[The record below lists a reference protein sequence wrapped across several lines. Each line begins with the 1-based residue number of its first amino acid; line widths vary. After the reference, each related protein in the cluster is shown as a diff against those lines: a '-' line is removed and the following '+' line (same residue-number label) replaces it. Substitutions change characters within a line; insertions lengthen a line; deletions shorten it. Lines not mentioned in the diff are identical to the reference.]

1 MTMRV
6 VIARLAIAAGVLSLT
21 APAAAQAGPGF
32 RSGTPPVLTP
42 PPRAVDTRGFDEARS
57 AAEYRRVGS
66 PRIVVFWNR
75 ELSDRIA
82 NDYDAVMLERGEA
95 ASGAA
100 SAVSR
105 NGRYAEGAQVSAYER
120 ETRIGKREVTDD
132 SRGSLLD
139 EDEEWSFLEAFQGR
153 LQSAGVRLVDRNLA
167 MRSIAAQPGGPLDK
181 QSAEMSGITRLADL
195 MLAIV
200 QTPADGTPLGVRFKV
215 TVTDLR
221 TGTILATLVDDG
233 DSRAIVPGR
242 FVAGAT
248 GFEREHAAGVDAG
261 RAGSNL
267 ASTLLARM
275 AGAWL

>member
-1 MTMRV
+1 MRRAFACLILV
-6 VIARLAIAAGVLSLT
+6 TGAFA
-21 APAAAQAGPGF
+21 APAAAQVGPGF

-42 PPRAVDTRGFDEARS
+42 PPRQADSRVLDEAQS
-57 AAEYRRVGS
+57 AAEYRRAGS
-66 PRIVVFWNR
+66 PRVVVFWNR

-82 NDYDAVMLERGEA
+82 NDYDTVMLERGES

-132 SRGSLLD
+132 SRASLLG
-139 EDEEWSFLEAFQGR
+139 EDREWTFLEAFQGR
-153 LQSAGVRLVDRNLA
+153 LQSAGVRLVDRSLA
-167 MRSIAAQPGGPLDK
+167 MRSIAAQPGGPYDK
-181 QSAEMSGITRLADL
+181 QTAEMGGIARFADL

-200 QTPADGTPLGVRFKV
+200 QTPADDAPLGVRFKV

-221 TGTILATLVDDG
+221 DGTILTTLVDDG
-233 DSRAIVPGR
+233 ESRMAGPGR

-248 GFEREHAAGVDAG
+248 GFERERAAGIDAG

-267 ASTLLARM
+267 ASTLLARL
-275 AGAWL
+275 AGGWR